1 MKKLILVVLTLVFA
15 LGLAAVVHAAKEKFE
30 AKAGDTIYVCACGEA
45 CKCGTISNQ
54 TGECS
59 CGKELVKTTVN
70 KVEDGKVFYNVDG
83 KELSASLKGA
93 YHCGC
98 KECDCNTISQKPG
111 KCSCGKELIKAK
123 ARKS

>member
-1 MKKLILVVLTLVFA
+1 LVVLTLIFA
-15 LGLAAVVHAAKEKFE
+15 FGLAAVVHAAKEKFE

-54 TGECS
+54 PGECS

-70 KVEDGKVFYNVDG
+70 KVEDGKVFYDIDG
-83 KELSASLKGA
+83 KELSASLQGA
-93 YHCGC
+93 YRCGC

-111 KCSCGKELIKAK
+111 KCGCGKKMIKQK
-123 ARKS
+123 KS